1 MMLCK
6 MILKTPRALPRR
18 PTSLAAEAAVVTL
31 AHVAVL
37 MIVDARRT
45 VHAML
50 MIVDARL
57 TVHAMMIGDVKTIVI
72 AAMIVAMIACAR
84 RIAGMIAVMTVVM
97 TVAMDV
103 KMIAVFVVTAMM
115 MTAVMVATGVA
126 ENMMIAVMV
135 GVNKGALLHHMSMLT
150 ARSARYMVILPAIV
164 GGDSK
169 IIVMTVKRVQTLHH
183 MASTQTGIRIRVPP
197 ITLPLS

>member
-1 MMLCK
+1 MMLYK
-6 MILKTPRALPRR
+6 MILTTPRVLPPR

-31 AHVAVL
+31 GHVAVL
-37 MIVDARRT
+37 MTVDARRT
-45 VHAML
+45 A
-50 MIVDARL
+50 
-57 TVHAMMIGDVKTIVI
+57 HAMMIGDVKTIVI
-72 AAMIVAMIACAR
+72 AAMTVAMIACAR
-84 RIAGMIAVMTVVM
+84 RIAGMTAVMTVVM

-103 KMIAVFVVTAMM
+103 KMIDVQMIAGFVVTAMM

-126 ENMMIAVMV
+126 EDMMIAVMV

-150 ARSARYMVILPAIV
+150 ARSARYMVIPPAIV

-169 IIVMTVKRVQTLHH
+169 IIVMMVKRVQTLHH